1 MHRMYVSFAVILASM
16 SLIAV
21 GSTGAFFSDTETST
35 GNTFAAGAIDLK
47 VDNESYYNKNKCTN
61 VGTPEI
67 PLWQWQGSS
76 AYPVPGTSCDTSFPL
91 SDLDKGLLFFNF
103 NDMKPDDEGEDTI
116 SLHVDNDAWACMD
129 LSLTS
134 NDDKSSTEPELSVPD
149 AQEDINNTWD
159 GELAQNLQFFWWA
172 DDGDNVYE
180 VGENTISG
188 GIKTLYNLATST
200 PFSVALADPTH
211 NVWTP
216 NTPGPIPGGQTVYIA
231 KGWCFGNLTLN
242 PVAAGQGVNPS
253 VNSGLLCD
261 GTALNN
267 LTQTD
272 KATVDVA
279 FRAVQSR
286 NNPNFSCGGTDSRL
300 AKITVIKKIIN
311 DNGGNNIVSDYQ
323 LFVDNGIVTT
333 PVTSS
338 TTVTVTQGNYVVTE
352 TGVPGY
358 VASFS
363 GDCDSVGQLT
373 LNAGDNKT
381 CTITNNDLPVNITL
395 VKNVTGTPPL
405 ASATLFGLTVDN
417 ILVLNNTSVATS
429 SNVAHSINEAGRA
442 GYTFVGPITG
452 TSTYGKSCPA
462 VLGGT
467 ITLDEGETIVCTIT
481 NAKNP

>member
-1 MHRMYVSFAVILASM
+1 MNRIYTSFVVILASA

-21 GSTGAFFSDTETST
+21 GSTGAFFSDSETST

-47 VDNESYYNKNKCTN
+47 VDNDSYYNKNRCTE
-61 VGTPEI
+61 VTPGI
-67 PLWQWQGSS
+67 WQWQGSA
-76 AYPVPGTSCDTSFPL
+76 AYPVPGTPCDTSFPL

-116 SLHVDNDAWACMD
+116 SLHVQNDAYVCMD

-134 NDDKSSTEPELSVPD
+134 NDDKSSTEPELATPD
-149 AQEDINNTWD
+149 VAEDINNTWD

-180 VGENTISG
+180 TGETDISG
-188 GIKTLYNLATST
+188 GVKTLYNLATTS

-216 NTPGPIPGGQTVYIA
+216 NTPGPIPANTTKYIGKA
-231 KGWCFGNLTLN
+231 WCFGNLSLT

-253 VNSGLLCD
+253 VNPGVTCD

-272 KATVDVA
+272 KATVNVA
-279 FRAVQSR
+279 FRAVQAR
-286 NNPNFSCGGTDSRL
+286 NNPNFSCGGTDTRT
-300 AKITVIKKIIN
+300 AKITVIKQIVN
-311 DNGGNNIVSDYQ
+311 DNGGNNIVADYQ
-323 LFVDNGIVTT
+323 LFVDNGVVTT
-333 PVTSS
+333 PVTSGIT
-338 TTVTVTQGNYVVTE
+338 TTVTPGSYTVTE

-363 GDCDSVGQLT
+363 GDCDSLGQISL
-373 LNAGDNKT
+373 ASSDNKT
-381 CTITNNDLPVNITL
+381 CTITNNDLPSNITL
-395 VKNVTGTPPL
+395 IKNVINHGGNAGP
-405 ASATLFGLTVDN
+405 TLFGLRVDGA
-417 ILVLNNTSVATS
+417 LVQNNTSTS
-429 SNVAHSINEAGRA
+429 TLANVAHSINEAGRA
-442 GYTFVGPITG
+442 GYHFVGPITG
-452 TSTYGKSCPA
+452 TSSYGKLCPA
-462 VLGGT
+462 ALGGT

-481 NAKNP
+481 NEQDI

>member
-1 MHRMYVSFAVILASM
+1 MQRMYVSLAVILASV
-16 SLIAV
+16 SLILV
-21 GSTGAFFSDTETST
+21 GSTGAFFSDSETST

-47 VDNESYYNKNKCTN
+47 IDNESYYNKNKCTN
-61 VGTPEI
+61 VGTSEAAV
-67 PLWQWQGSS
+67 WKWQGTA
-76 AYPVPGTSCDTSFPL
+76 AYPVPGTSCNTSFPL

-116 SLHVDNDAWACMD
+116 SLHVENNAWVCMD

-149 AQEDINNTWD
+149 TQDDINNTWD

-180 VGENTISG
+180 DGENTISG
-188 GIKTLYNLATST
+188 GVKTLYNLATST

-231 KGWCFGNLTLN
+231 KAWCFGTLTLN
-242 PVAAGQGVNPS
+242 PVAAGEGVNPS
-253 VNSGLLCD
+253 VASGVSCD

-286 NNPNFSCGGTDSRL
+286 NNPKFSCGGTDTRT
-300 AKITVIKKIIN
+300 AKIRVIKQIVN
-311 DNGGNNIVSDYQ
+311 DNGGNNIVADYQ
-323 LFVDNGIVTT
+323 LFVDNGVVNT
-333 PVTSS
+333 PVTSGIS
-338 TTVTVTQGNYVVTE
+338 TTVVPGAYTVTE
-352 TGVPGY
+352 TGVSGY

-363 GDCDSVGQLT
+363 GDCDSVGQIT
-373 LNAGDNKT
+373 LASGDDKT
-381 CTITNNDLPVNITL
+381 CTIINNDLPASITL
-395 VKNVTGTPPL
+395 VKNVINHGGTAGP
-405 ASATLFGLTVDN
+405 SQFGLQVDGG
-417 ILVLNNTSVATS
+417 LVQNNTATS
-429 SNVAHSINEAGRA
+429 TLSNVAHTINEAGRA
-442 GYTFVGPITG
+442 GYHFVGPITG
-452 TSTYGKSCPA
+452 TSNYGKSCPA
-462 VLGGT
+462 VLNGS
-467 ITLDEGETIVCTIT
+467 ITLDEGEAILCTIT
-481 NAKNP
+481 NEQNI